1 MGTFFYVIG
10 AIFIFGI
17 GLWVYETYNAPEVP
31 PEKDF

>member
-1 MGTFFYVIG
+1 MNIIFYIIG

-17 GLWVYETYNAPEVP
+17 CLWVYETYNAPEVP